1 MEVRNTAQRD
11 LIRRLFRGNY
21 THPTADEIYEL
32 ARRENPTISRGTVY
46 RNLNFLVESGE
57 ILRIPSTGGGPDHFD
72 VTTAPHYHAHCRI
85 CGRVSDV
92 PLSYNAWQSALPCDL
107 DFTVETHQLM
117 LFGICKSCTEKGERN
132 VSTS

>member
-1 MEVRNTAQRD
+1 MEVRNTTQRD

-57 ILRIPSTGGGPDHFD
+57 ILRIPSAGGGPDHFD
-72 VTTAPHYHAHCRI
+72 VTTTPHYHAHCRI

-92 PLSYNAWQSALPCDL
+92 PLPYNAWQSALPREL

-117 LFGICKSCTEKGERN
+117 LFGTCKNCTDKGDQN
-132 VSTS
+132 VSAS